1 MTLQKIREA
10 LEYFVQGEPKDGSQ
24 GACTYC
30 DMGGAGYS
38 SRGDGHHDDMRDVC
52 PVIRVQQAL
61 ALLDQ
66 MQPVSREEFMNA
78 VHDERSK
85 CEIAARES
93 TYWARWAYDFL
104 ASRTVVDFPSE
115 EEMQE
120 IAIDLAAR
128 SGDYIRESLTALF
141 NRIKT
146 VSVARSEGEKG

>member
-10 LEYFVQGEPKDGSQ
+10 LESIRHVGDTETIKTINSDDETEHWVNEGAVQSLADE
-24 GACTYC
+24 
-30 DMGGAGYS
+30 
-38 SRGDGHHDDMRDVC
+38 
-52 PVIRVQQAL
+52 AL

-66 MQPVSREEFMNA
+66 MPPVVSREEFMNA

-85 CEIAARES
+85 CEMAARES

-146 VSVARSEGEKG
+146 VSAARSEGEK